1 VIPVSSVCDHE
12 PYQEFTIG
20 TRLAIA
26 RTRLIQ
32 RMSLENSFAVGCSF
46 AVRFTSTFNGGACS
60 DLGIPRDHSAAP
72 PGLYSQHSPLAG
84 SASKT
89 DNIIVSH
96 TIELNATADATGA
109 TTAYRFDEFTAYK
122 KHSLI
127 PICSRSVHSSKNAE
141 LFRLPNLVRA
151 TALPNRPR
159 PQTQI
164 VGGSVAVA
172 EHLLRRFLAI
182 TLLPDAI
189 VGHAWRTI
197 REPTSSLS

>member
-1 VIPVSSVCDHE
+1 LKTLLLLKALLLSALLVLSIAGLAQISVRPGITLLLLLGSIHSSKVE
-12 PYQEFTIG
+12 SAGQVVTE
-20 TRLAIA
+20 RLV
-26 RTRLIQ
+26 Q
-32 RMSLENSFAVGCSF
+32 N
-46 AVRFTSTFNGGACS
+46 
-60 DLGIPRDHSAAP
+60 
-72 PGLYSQHSPLAG
+72 SPLAG
-84 SASKT
+84 STSKT
-89 DNIIVSH
+89 DNTIVSH

-109 TTAYRFDEFTAYK
+109 TTAYRVDEFTAYK
-122 KHSLI
+122 KYSLI

-189 VGHAWRTI
+189 VEHAWRTI